1 MKIFNTMTRKK
12 EELTPLVPGEYRI
25 YVCGPT
31 VYNYVHIGNARPV
44 VVFDTLRRY
53 LEYQGNRVLFVSNIT
68 DIDDK
73 IIAKANE
80 AGVSMQEYAGRY
92 EAEFLKDCDGLNALS
107 PTVRPRNS
115 TDSVIYL
122 TDDSSVLT
130 VSNSGVVQAVGVGTA
145 TVTAA
150 AGNQICAYTISVS
163 MDSTMIVT
171 EMDLALSSNT
181 IYVGNSVSAS
191 LQVRPSSA
199 SQYATISL
207 TSSNEKVATVNSFGR
222 VTGVSPGTATITAA
236 CGSVTASTTVTVLAI
251 PTEATT
257 GGTVSSGTTSANSG
271 QVITVTPS
279 YVVLKPGATRTLSAK
294 ATPASAS
301 QSFTYKSGNSSVA
314 TVSPSGVIT
323 AVGTGSTSITV
334 SNGKATALVTVIV
347 NRSASASSGSDSS
360 NGDDAANGDDDKI
373 TLDPTVQTIQ
383 DSTDHEVVFAQ
394 SEVPVITG
402 DILNSLR
409 TTGKTLCVV
418 GDGYTLQVSGKDVR
432 NTTGE
437 LNTSLE
443 LQQVEQGLEFVV
455 NDGKTVPCS
464 ARIDLD
470 KSDYSRLYLYNE
482 TTGKWQYLNSYKD
495 GAITLDTAGRYLLTN
510 ENLRFAN
517 INWTFFIAGGAVLV
531 VIAVAYIAFKKRY
544 WFW

>member
-1 MKIFNTMTRKK
+1 MNLLKQYVSITLGCALMALAFDWFYAPN
-12 EELTPLVPGEYRI
+12 ELTLGGFTGIAQVINFFVPALPVGVTVIVLNAPLFLMSLKRFGKRFLVRSFFAVAANSIFIDLINAVCTFQPMDKLLGCI
-25 YVCGPT
+25 YG
-31 VYNYVHIGNARPV
+31 G
-44 VVFDTLRRY
+44 
-53 LEYQGNRVLFVSNIT
+53 VLV
-68 DIDDK
+68 
-73 IIAKANE
+73 
-80 AGVSMQEYAGRY
+80 GVSLGWLLRE
-92 EAEFLKDCDGLNALS
+92 
-107 PTVRPRNS
+107 
-115 TDSVIYL
+115 
-122 TDDSSVLT
+122 
-130 VSNSGVVQAVGVGTA
+130 
-145 TVTAA
+145 
-150 AGNQICAYTISVS
+150 
-163 MDSTMIVT
+163 
-171 EMDLALSSNT
+171 
-181 IYVGNSVSAS
+181 
-191 LQVRPSSA
+191 
-199 SQYATISL
+199 
-207 TSSNEKVATVNSFGR
+207 
-222 VTGVSPGTATITAA
+222 
-236 CGSVTASTTVTVLAI
+236 
-251 PTEATT
+251 EATT
-257 GGTVSSGTTSANSG
+257 GGTVSSGTTSTNSG

-495 GAITLDTAGRYLLTN
+495 GVITLDTAGRYLLTN

-517 INWTFFIAGGAVLV
+517 INWSFFIAGGAVLV

>member
-1 MKIFNTMTRKK
+1 MKLNPKQLAASAALLGVLACAAALPASAANPVT
-12 EELTPLVPGEYRI
+12 TPL
-25 YVCGPT
+25 
-31 VYNYVHIGNARPV
+31 AL
-44 VVFDTLRRY
+44 TLPK
-53 LEYQGNRVLFVSNIT
+53 VSFPW
-68 DIDDK
+68 DK
-73 IIAKANE
+73 VTAESIETGSYDAAPL
-80 AGVSMQEYAGRY
+80 AGTAQQ
-92 EAEFLKDCDGLNALS
+92 LS
-107 PTVRPRNS
+107 PVTTPANAASKNGVTYVSDNPNVVS
-115 TDSVIYL
+115 VDSE
-122 TDDSSVLT
+122 
-130 VSNSGVVQAVGVGTA
+130 GVAQAVGLGTA
-145 TVTAA
+145 NITATC
-150 AGNQICAYTISVS
+150 GGVSCTYTITPQPDAS
-163 MDSTMIVT
+163 MIAT
-171 EMDLALSSNT
+171 EMDITLASSTIAVGETTSLSLAVLPTSAANY
-181 IYVGNSVSAS
+181 INVSLS
-191 LQVRPSSA
+191 
-199 SQYATISL
+199 
-207 TSSNEKVATVNSFGR
+207 SSNEKVATVNNFGK
-222 VTGVSPGTATITAA
+222 VTGVAPGKATITATDGNVS
-236 CGSVTASTTVTVLAI
+236 CTATVTVVAAN
-251 PTEATT
+251 TS
-257 GGTVSSGTTSANSG
+257 TVSSQSISLNTN
-271 QVITVTPS
+271 

-323 AVGTGSTSITV
+323 AVGTGPTSITV

-495 GAITLDTAGRYLLTN
+495 GVITLDTAGRYLLTN